1 MLKSLSA
8 SLATLALVTTSV
20 VPPSATATTAP
31 AEDPAFT
38 IVGEGEIPK
47 IDDEHVLT
55 DLQAHAELSDTAE
68 EALVDHQTGIDPFT
82 EIADQAASAPS
93 YVHAEWRPKNSDA
106 HALLVFNDDVPES
119 IIEATKA
126 TGLVV
131 EFRITDAPS
140 ASDQPDLVAVVHS
153 ELFGHPEIGE
163 VSVSMEPIH
172 GTIEVEAATDL
183 EPEAVRSIAAQ
194 ALGSGAAR
202 TSNDS
207 IAGQK
212 TPEVAVT
219 VQDDLHQEP
228 EYIGGKNFGS
238 GCTAGFVVS
247 NGSAYGISTA
257 RHCTQAV
264 TSYDG
269 GTFTHHTRMDTSQGD
284 ARWLRSTSGTPSPQF
299 QIRAGHPRVVSG
311 WRTPIVGE
319 SVCKYGKTTGRTCAF
334 VYRNSVCSFGYCGL
348 TAADKYIS
356 ANGDSGG
363 PWYNG
368 ASARGVHHGKSTING
383 VSRSLFSPV
392 SSFSKM
398 GAYVHF

>member
-1 MLKSLSA
+1 MLKALSA
-8 SLATLALVTTSV
+8 SLAALALVTTSV
-20 VPPSATATTAP
+20 VPPSTLATTAP

-47 IDDEHVLT
+47 IEDEHVLT
-55 DLQAHAELSDTAE
+55 DLQAHAELSDTEE
-68 EALVDHQTGIDPFT
+68 EALVDHQTGIDPFKDL
-82 EIADQAASAPS
+82 ADQASSSPA
-93 YVHAEWRPKNSDA
+93 YVHAEWRPKDSDA
-106 HALLVFNDDVPES
+106 HALLVFNDEVPES

-140 ASDQPDLVAVVHS
+140 ASAQPDLIALVYN
-153 ELFGHPEIGE
+153 EIYGHPEIDE
-163 VSVSMEPIH
+163 VSVSMEPVH
-172 GTIEVEAATDL
+172 GVIEVEAATGL
-183 EPEAVRSIAAQ
+183 EPEAVSSIAAQ
-194 ALGSGAAR
+194 ALESGAAR
-202 TSNDS
+202 TSNNS
-207 IAGQK
+207 LPGQK
-212 TPEVAVT
+212 VPEVAVN
-219 VQDDLHQEP
+219 VQDNLHQEP
-228 EYIGGKNFGS
+228 EYIGGENFGS

-284 ARWLRSTSGTPSPQF
+284 ARWLRSTSGVPSPQF
-299 QIRAGHPRVVSG
+299 QIRAGHPRFVSG

-319 SVCKYGKTTGRTCAF
+319 SVCKYGRTSGRTCAF
-334 VYRNSVCSFGYCGL
+334 VYRNSICSIGYCGL

-356 ANGDSGG
+356 AGGDSGG

-368 ASARGVHHGKSTING
+368 ASARGVHHGVAPISGI
-383 VSRSLFSPV
+383 SRSLFSPV